1 MMRRKTMRFT
11 PFTSILR
18 SSFTALIACVGCGEV
33 RTASGSEVKWFTV
46 STVTDETERLKNAIF
61 RLHSIVVLG
70 DVVCNNTRHA
80 SVNFGSHAHPGG
92 LLFRGAW

>member
-18 SSFTALIACVGCGEV
+18 FSFTAFTALIACVGCGEA
-33 RTASGSEVKWFTV
+33 RTASGSEVKWFTNQMKYWV
-46 STVTDETERLKNAIF
+46 KNVIF
-61 RLHSIVVLG
+61 RLHSIVDLG

>member
-33 RTASGSEVKWFTV
+33 RTASGSEVKWFTNQM
-46 STVTDETERLKNAIF
+46 KYWMINFIF
-61 RLHSIVVLG
+61 HLHSMVDLG

-92 LLFRGAW
+92 SLFGGLGDEIR

>member
-18 SSFTALIACVGCGEV
+18 SSFTALIACVECGEA
-33 RTASGSEVKWFTV
+33 RTASGSEVKWFTNQMKYWV
-46 STVTDETERLKNAIF
+46 KNVIF
-61 RLHSIVVLG
+61 RLHSIVDLG